1 MQHNRRYIPHLRTAL
16 VLIGTGTAGAYHAGV
31 VRALNEAGVKV
42 DLVAGRGVGAVG
54 AMFAAIDGSSG
65 LWESGGVWR
74 NAGVARLY
82 RWRWT
87 LRVVAWLASVALAV
101 LVLPMVALAGAA
113 VAYPVGYLFELVGVE
128 VGAAII
134 SAYAQLVERVFEPA
148 AFPTFIPR
156 LIVVA
161 IVALLGLLFV
171 DTLLSSVRRVPRR
184 RARGDLWWRLL
195 GTPLDVS
202 AAVKWFSGGLWKVMS
217 GSSRV
222 AVPGDKDF
230 GERYA
235 ELLRDNLGQ
244 PGFCELLIV
253 AHDIDARRDISYAL
267 LADPHRESYLKDL
280 PDSDNPDRLLEVVDL
295 STEPGRMA
303 FDAFSSSLSLPL
315 ITEPRFVSHAPE
327 SAWRGET
334 HRVSDRLASTSRLF
348 DEVSRAG
355 AEQVILVS
363 AFPAAPGPHTLA
375 VDRSDIRGRAGQY
388 LLSSET
394 AALQDALLNIGSK
407 YQAIFDVR
415 PMHNPVGPFDF
426 SGCYDKESDRLINLD
441 ELVNR
446 GYEDGRQQFVEAVV
460 AASTELIDAPSG
472 QQAYDTDSISER
484 LAAHEYDVDEQAT

>member
-1 MQHNRRYIPHLRTAL
+1 VQHNRRYIPHLRTAL

>member
-1 MQHNRRYIPHLRTAL
+1 MQRNRRYIPHLRTAL

-31 VRALNEAGVKV
+31 ARALHEAGVKV

-54 AMFAAIDGSSG
+54 AMFAAIDGGSG
-65 LWESGGVWR
+65 LWEPDGVWCS
-74 NAGVARLY
+74 AGVARLY
-82 RWRWT
+82 RWRRS
-87 LRVVAWLASVALAV
+87 LRVAAWVASIALAV
-101 LVLPMVALAGAA
+101 LGLPMMALAGAA
-113 VAYPVGYLFELVGVE
+113 AAYPIGYLFELIGVE
-128 VGAAII
+128 VGAVII
-134 SAYAQLVERVFEPA
+134 SAYAQLVDTVFEPT

-156 LIVVA
+156 LIVIAV
-161 IVALLGLLFV
+161 VTLLALLLV
-171 DTLLSSVRRVPRR
+171 DTFLSSVRRVPRR
-184 RARGDLWWRLL
+184 RVRGDLWWRLL
-195 GTPLDVS
+195 GTPLEVS
-202 AAVKWFSGGLWKVMS
+202 VAVKWFSGGLWKVMS

-222 AVPGDKDF
+222 AVPNNKDL

-267 LADPHRESYLKDL
+267 LADPHRESFLKDL
-280 PDSDNPDRLLEVVDL
+280 PDSDSPGRLLEVVDL
-295 STEPGRMA
+295 STEPGRMT

-315 ITEPRFVSHAPE
+315 MTEPRFVSHSPE

-334 HRVSDRLASTSRLF
+334 HRVSDRLASTSRLL
-348 DEVSRAG
+348 DEVLRAG

-394 AALQDALLNIGSK
+394 AALQDTLLNIGSK
-407 YQAIFDVR
+407 YQAIFHVR

-441 ELVNR
+441 ELVSR
-446 GYEDGRQQFVEAVV
+446 GYEDGCQQFVEAVV

>member
-31 VRALNEAGVKV
+31 LRALHEAGVKV
-42 DLVAGRGVGAVG
+42 DLVAGRGVGAVS
-54 AMFAAIDGSSG
+54 AMFAAIDGGSG
-65 LWESGGVWR
+65 LWESDGVWR

-82 RWRWT
+82 CWRWT
-87 LRVVAWLASVALAV
+87 LRVAAWIALAALAV

-113 VAYPVGYLFELVGVE
+113 VAYPIGYLFELIGVE
-128 VGAAII
+128 VVTAIVF
-134 SAYAQLVERVFEPA
+134 AYAQLVDTVFEPT

-161 IVALLGLLFV
+161 VVTLLALLFV
-171 DTLLSSVRRVPRR
+171 DTLVSSVRRVPRR
-184 RARGDLWWRLL
+184 RVRGDLWWRLL
-195 GTPLDVS
+195 GTPLEGS
-202 AAVKWFSGGLWKVMS
+202 AAVKWFSGGLWKTMS

-222 AVPGDKDF
+222 AVPDNKDF
-230 GERYA
+230 GERYR

-244 PGFCELLIV
+244 PGFCELLVV

-267 LADPHRESYLKDL
+267 LTDPHRESYLTDVSN
-280 PDSDNPDRLLEVVDL
+280 SDGDARLLEVVDL
-295 STEPGRMA
+295 STEPGRLT
-303 FDAFSSSLSLPL
+303 FDAFASSLSFPL

-334 HRVSDRLASTSRLF
+334 HRVSDRLASTSRLI
-348 DEVSRAG
+348 DEVVRAG

-363 AFPAAPGPHTLA
+363 AVPAAPGPHTLA

-388 LLSSET
+388 LLSAET
-394 AALQDALLNIGSK
+394 AALQDALLNIGTK
-407 YQAIFDVR
+407 YQAVFHVR
-415 PMHNPVGPFDF
+415 PIHNPVGPFDF
-426 SGCYDKESDRLINLD
+426 AGCYDKESDRLINLD

-446 GYEDGRQQFVEAVV
+446 GYEDGCQQFVEAVV

>member
-1 MQHNRRYIPHLRTAL
+1 M
-16 VLIGTGTAGAYHAGV
+16 LIGTGTAGAYHAGV
-31 VRALNEAGVKV
+31 VRALHEAGVKV
-42 DLVAGRGVGAVG
+42 DLVAGRGIGAIG
-54 AMFAAIDGSSG
+54 AMFAAIDGGSG
-65 LWESGGVWR
+65 LWESDGVWC

-82 RWRWT
+82 RWRRT
-87 LRVVAWLASVALAV
+87 LRVAAWIAAVALAV

-113 VAYPVGYLFELVGVE
+113 VAYPVGYLFELIGVE
-128 VGAAII
+128 VGTAII
-134 SAYAQLVERVFEPA
+134 SAYAELVATVFEPT

-156 LIVVA
+156 LIVIA
-161 IVALLGLLFV
+161 LVALLALLLV
-171 DTLLSSVRRVPRR
+171 DTFLFSLRRVPRR
-184 RARGDLWWRLL
+184 RVRGDLWWRLL
-195 GTPLDVS
+195 GTPLEVS
-202 AAVKWFSGGLWKVMS
+202 AAVKWFSGGLWKIMS

-222 AVPGDKDF
+222 AVPDNKDF
-230 GERYA
+230 GERYT

-267 LADPHRESYLKDL
+267 LADPHRKSYLTDVT
-280 PDSDNPDRLLEVVDL
+280 DSDSSSRLLEVVDL
-295 STEPGRMA
+295 STEPGRLT

-315 ITEPRFVSHAPE
+315 LTEPRFVSHAPE

-334 HRVSDRLASTSRLF
+334 HRISDRVASTSRLL

-375 VDRSDIRGRAGQY
+375 VDRSGIRGRAGQY

-394 AALQDALLNIGSK
+394 AALQDALLDVGTK
-407 YQAIFDVR
+407 YQAVFHVR

-426 SGCYDKESDRLINLD
+426 SGCYDKESDRLINLN
-441 ELVNR
+441 ELVTR
-446 GYEDGRQQFVEAVV
+446 GYEDGCRQFVEAVV

-484 LAAHEYDVDEQAT
+484 LATHDYDVDEQAT

>member
-1 MQHNRRYIPHLRTAL
+1 
-16 VLIGTGTAGAYHAGV
+16 
-31 VRALNEAGVKV
+31 
-42 DLVAGRGVGAVG
+42 
-54 AMFAAIDGSSG
+54 
-65 LWESGGVWR
+65 
-74 NAGVARLY
+74 
-82 RWRWT
+82 
-87 LRVVAWLASVALAV
+87 
-101 LVLPMVALAGAA
+101 
-113 VAYPVGYLFELVGVE
+113 
-128 VGAAII
+128 
-134 SAYAQLVERVFEPA
+134 
-148 AFPTFIPR
+148 
-156 LIVVA
+156 
-161 IVALLGLLFV
+161 
-171 DTLLSSVRRVPRR
+171 
-184 RARGDLWWRLL
+184 
-195 GTPLDVS
+195 
-202 AAVKWFSGGLWKVMS
+202 MS